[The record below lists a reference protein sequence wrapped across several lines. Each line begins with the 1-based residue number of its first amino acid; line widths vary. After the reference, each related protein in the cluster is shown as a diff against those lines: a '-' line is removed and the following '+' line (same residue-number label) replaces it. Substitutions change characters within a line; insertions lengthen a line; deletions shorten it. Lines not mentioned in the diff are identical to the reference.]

1 MEKCGLKNDTISN
14 FKYNSG
20 NSKYARHLIENGHS
34 IGPINE
40 SMTILPTIN
49 NGKMMDTLEKFHI
62 YNITKA
68 NNQINDRNTVTQNIL
83 VDVVLQQTT
92 SRRHPENLV

>member
-1 MEKCGLKNDTISN
+1 
-14 FKYNSG
+14 
-20 NSKYARHLIENGHS
+20 
-34 IGPINE
+34 
-40 SMTILPTIN
+40 
-49 NGKMMDTLEKFHI
+49 MMDTLEKFHI

-68 NNQINDRNTVTQNIL
+68 NIQINDRNTVTQNIL